1 MTLKRPRAIM
11 TAGIRRELDAAGLT
25 ETFKERPPYQRND
38 DLHWIE
44 RSVRA
49 ATKRK
54 RIDQMLEELRA
65 GGVYMRM
72 AHRPSKRAR

>member
-1 MTLKRPRAIM
+1 MQQGSL
-11 TAGIRRELDAAGLT
+11 AACAAS
-25 ETFKERPPYQRND
+25 ET
-38 DLHWIE
+38 
-44 RSVRA
+44 